1 MNELKKHDYAK
12 SVEYSFGVYIVM
24 LIRSVLKKENPPKP
38 YDGFDW
44 QSFKSF
50 TDMHSLSNT
59 VAYAV
64 CALDGVPESVKESY
78 SEVILFSAAKEAQYE
93 VEISELIDDFEKNSI
108 PHMLLKGYV
117 VKNLYPYTNM
127 RSMCDVDILVGSDV
141 DSAGEIMSSHGF
153 EKKSSENLHDSFFK
167 KPSTIV
173 ELHKSLFDEELT
185 KLNDYFKVGFERAK
199 TADGFKYRYE
209 LSDEDFYIFL
219 ISHFYKH
226 FARCG
231 TGIRSVLDI
240 YLFLSKYSDKLDF
253 EYVNSELKKIGL
265 DSFNKKISSL
275 AFKWFGSDGAI
286 KPDTIG
292 EYIFSSGT
300 YGKTVNLELNRF
312 LNNSDEG
319 SYSASKIK
327 YVIKTLFPS
336 RAYMSARYPVLN
348 KCPFL
353 LPLYWLIRGV
363 STLINRRKNI
373 KYRLKGVVESDPS
386 TADRFKDSGL
396 S

>member
-1 MNELKKHDYAK
+1 MNELKKHDYTK
-12 SVEYSFGVYIVM
+12 SAEYSFGVYTVM
-24 LIRSVLKKENPPKP
+24 LIRSVLKNEAPPKP
-38 YDGFDW
+38 YVGFDW
-44 QSFKSF
+44 QRFKIF

-59 VAYAV
+59 IANAV
-64 CALDGVPESVKESY
+64 CSLDDVPESVKSY
-78 SEVILFSAAKEAQYE
+78 YGEVILYSAAKEAQYD
-93 VEISELIDDFEKNSI
+93 VEISELTDDFEKNAI
-108 PHMLLKGYV
+108 PHMILKGYV

-127 RSMCDVDILVGSDV
+127 RSMCDVDILVGKKIQ
-141 DSAGEIMSSHGF
+141 SACEVMLSHGF
-153 EKKSSENLHDSFFK
+153 EKKSSENLHDSFSK
-167 KPSTIV
+167 KPSTTV

-185 KLNDYFKVGFERAK
+185 KLNGYFKVGFERAK
-199 TADGFKYRYE
+199 IADGFKYRCE

-240 YLFLSKYSDKLDF
+240 YLFLSEYSDKLDF
-253 EYVNSELKKIGL
+253 NYIDSELKKIGL

-275 AFKWFGSDGAI
+275 SFEWFGSDGNI
-286 KPDTIG
+286 KPDPIG
-292 EYIFSSGT
+292 EYIISSGT

-312 LNNSDEG
+312 LNNNGDG
-319 SYSASKIK
+319 SYYASKIR
-327 YVIKTLFPS
+327 YVFKTLFPN

-348 KCPFL
+348 KFPVF
-353 LPLYWLIRGV
+353 LPLYWIIRGI
-363 STLINRRKNI
+363 STLFNRRKNI
-373 KYRLKGVVESDPS
+373 RYRRKGVIESDPS

>member
-1 MNELKKHDYAK
+1 MNELKKHDYNK
-12 SVEYSFGVYIVM
+12 SAEYSFGVYTVM
-24 LIRSVLKKENPPKP
+24 LIRSLLKKEAPPKAD
-38 YDGFDW
+38 DGFDW
-44 QSFKSF
+44 QNFKSF
-50 TDMHSLSNT
+50 TDMHSLSNI

-64 CALDGVPESVKESY
+64 CSLDGVPESVKSY
-78 SEVILFSAAKEAQYE
+78 YGEVILFSAAKEAQYDA
-93 VEISELIDDFEKNSI
+93 EISELIDDFEKHSI

-127 RSMCDVDILVGSDV
+127 RSMCDVDILVGDEV
-141 DSAGEIMSSHGF
+141 KSASEIMLLHGF
-153 EKKSSENLHDSFFK
+153 EQKSSENLHDSFFK

-185 KLNDYFKVGFERAK
+185 NLNGYFKVGFERAK
-199 TADGFKYRYE
+199 TADGFEYRYE

-240 YLFLSKYSDKLDF
+240 YLYLSKYSDKLDF
-253 EYVNSELKKIGL
+253 KYIDSELKKIGL
-265 DSFNKKISSL
+265 DSFNKKISALSYE
-275 AFKWFGSDGAI
+275 WFGSGGNI
-286 KPDTIG
+286 KPDPIS
-292 EYIFSSGT
+292 EYIISSGT

-319 SYSASKIK
+319 SYSASKIR
-327 YVIKTLFPS
+327 YVFKTLFPS
-336 RAYMSARYPVLN
+336 CKYMSARYPVLN

-353 LPLYWLIRGV
+353 LPIYWLIRGF
-363 STLINRRKNI
+363 STLLNRRKNI
-373 KYRLKGVVESDPS
+373 RYRLKGVVESDPS

-396 S
+396 G